1 MTQNFIYAYTAIP
14 ENLNDNGMALPDWQ
28 DLPEINR
35 VLNGAYRFYGNYARD
50 ATNIA
55 RT

>member
-35 VLNGAYRFYGNYARD
+35 VLMVRIDSMVTMQEMA
-50 ATNIA
+50 NIA